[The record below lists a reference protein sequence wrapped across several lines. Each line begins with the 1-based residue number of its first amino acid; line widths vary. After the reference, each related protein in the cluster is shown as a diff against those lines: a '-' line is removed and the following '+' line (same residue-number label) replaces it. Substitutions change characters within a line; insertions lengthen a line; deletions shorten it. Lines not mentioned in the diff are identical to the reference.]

1 MIRNTLL
8 LLLASATIA
17 VAQAADKGKT
27 VYTEQADGSVKVL
40 RMHDNG
46 QVAEEGTY
54 LNGRPEGR
62 WQTWD
67 IDGNKTAE
75 INYREGKRHG
85 EFRTYDRNNGIVTE
99 LAYTNGHL
107 MSTDRWRRD
116 SNFASTSPVK

>member
-8 LLLASATIA
+8 LLLASATMA

-27 VYTEQADGSVKVL
+27 VYTEQNDGTVKMV
-40 RMHDNG
+40 RTHDNG

-67 IDGNKTAE
+67 ANGNKTAE

-85 EFRTYDRNNGIVTE
+85 EFRIYDRNNGTVTE
-99 LAYTNGHL
+99 LAYANGQLTN
-107 MSTDRWRRD
+107 TDRWRKD
-116 SNFASTSPVK
+116 ANFASTNAVK